1 MSIHY
6 HLRYHLL
13 VVWWI
18 FPERMNKP
26 GSRGVLH
33 CLSCRAE
40 QNLSLPCSCWEVSW
54 QCTRK
59 CSKQANRWG
68 DKNSSSTTE
77 KAFACNYNLKQR
89 QLKQLSFTDS
99 FTAWTSH
106 MEEWPFLQW
115 SLVLWIREQ
124 CPMKGHQRNNF
135 HTFSKACF
143 LLQFLS
149 AARKR
154 GSCFLNMYHMQM
166 ESRFVE

>member
-1 MSIHY
+1 
-6 HLRYHLL
+6 
-13 VVWWI
+13 
-18 FPERMNKP
+18 MNKP

-59 CSKQANRWG
+59 RSKQANRWG

-99 FTAWTSH
+99 FTAWRSH